1 MAGRPSKSVKVLRM
15 EDKSHRTKQELAMR
29 QRAEEANLTGSRM
42 REDPAVRADSAAH
55 KDFVR
60 VRKLLRLIDKDDDLY
75 GAEINLYCMLKSEID
90 QAAAQRA
97 DLIETLSQIREL
109 PRGGIEDEKTF
120 MQMEIQISQ
129 QIARCDQI
137 MQSRRKMRLD
147 IENKNLMNI
156 ASSLR
161 SVPKNVEKKK
171 NPLMEALGS

>member
-1 MAGRPSKSVKVLRM
+1 
-15 EDKSHRTKQELAMR
+15 MR

-55 KDFVR
+55 KEFVR

>member
-1 MAGRPSKSVKVLRM
+1 
-15 EDKSHRTKQELAMR
+15 MR
-29 QRAEEANLTGSRM
+29 QRAEEANLTGNRM

-55 KDFVR
+55 KEFVR

-97 DLIETLSQIREL
+97 DLIEILSQIREL